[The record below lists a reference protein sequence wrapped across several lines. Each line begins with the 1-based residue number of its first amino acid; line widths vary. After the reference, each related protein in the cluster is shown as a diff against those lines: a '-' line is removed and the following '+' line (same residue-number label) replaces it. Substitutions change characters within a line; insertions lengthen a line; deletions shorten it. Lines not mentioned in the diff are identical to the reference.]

1 VYITTLTARHFR
13 NYDSLELDFSPRI
26 NIIVGANAQGKT
38 NLLEAVHFLATGRS
52 HRSSRD
58 GELVKWGEDCAFLRG
73 EVSAAGGTRC
83 IEAQVPVAGRKSIRV
98 NGTELRRLSDLF
110 GIFQIVMFTPDDLQ
124 LIKGSPG
131 LRRRYL
137 DMQICQISP
146 LYRHYLQRYNQVL
159 RQRNKLLE
167 RRDNKSLLVWD
178 EQLVRLGSVVI
189 RYRLKAAEVL
199 SSLTRK
205 HYRTIAGGEEDLLLE
220 YQPFWARD
228 GEHPPWGEDEVEGI
242 FHEQIRLVREDE
254 LRRGQTLVGPQRDDL
269 VFYITDRPA
278 KSFAS
283 QGQQRSGVLACKL
296 AELDYMHQES
306 GEYPLLL
313 LDDVASELDDERRA
327 QLFEGVPK
335 QVQLL
340 LTTTNLRP
348 LMPMLARGQVFR
360 VADGIIRKEGKGGQQ
375 DCFCI

>member
-1 VYITTLTARHFR
+1 VYITALTARSFR
-13 NYDSLELDFSPRI
+13 NYDSLAVGFSPGV

-52 HRSSRD
+52 HRAGRD
-58 GELVKWGEDCAFLRG
+58 GELVKWGRDLAFLRG
-73 EVSAAGGTRC
+73 EVSSFGGSRS
-83 IEAQVPVAGRKSIRV
+83 IEAQIPAAGRKSIKV
-98 NGTELRRLSDLF
+98 DGTELRRLSDLF

-167 RRDNKSLLVWD
+167 RREARSLPVWD
-178 EQLVRLGSVVI
+178 EQLVRFGSAVI
-189 RYRLKAAEVL
+189 RYRLRAVEVL
-199 SSLTRK
+199 SPFTQR
-205 HYRTIAGGEEDLLLE
+205 HYRAIAGEGEEMKLA
-220 YQPFWARD
+220 YQPFWARE
-228 GEHPPWGEDEVEGI
+228 GEGPPWSEDDIQGLFREE
-242 FHEQIRLVREDE
+242 IRRVREDE

-269 VFYITDRPA
+269 VFAIADRPA

-296 AELDYMHQES
+296 AELDYIQRES

-313 LDDVASELDDERRA
+313 LDDVASELDDERRERFFA
-327 QLFEGVPK
+327 GVPEG
-335 QVQLL
+335 VQLL
-340 LTTTNLRP
+340 LTTTSLRP
-348 LMPMLARGQVFR
+348 LMPILAHGQVFR
-360 VADGIIRKEGKGGQQ
+360 IANGIIREGKGG
-375 DCFCI
+375 